1 MFKKLS
7 YILLAMAFTPVA
19 LGWISIP
26 VQASVEVGKPAPNF
40 TATDIHGNEFNLEDH
55 KGKLVVLE
63 WTNHN
68 CPFVV
73 KHYSTNNMQ
82 ETQKKATDNGVV
94 WVSIVSSAP
103 GKQGHVTPEQ
113 AIEIE
118 ERAGANAT
126 TRILDPSGEIGRL
139 YAAKT
144 TPHMFVIS
152 SQGNIEYAGAI
163 DDNPSPRAA
172 SVKDANNLVLAALDA
187 LSTGKDVTVSRTAP
201 YGCSIKY

>member
-73 KHYSTNNMQ
+73 KHYSTN
-82 ETQKKATDNGVV
+82 
-94 WVSIVSSAP
+94 
-103 GKQGHVTPEQ
+103 
-113 AIEIE
+113 
-118 ERAGANAT
+118 
-126 TRILDPSGEIGRL
+126 
-139 YAAKT
+139 
-144 TPHMFVIS
+144 
-152 SQGNIEYAGAI
+152 
-163 DDNPSPRAA
+163 
-172 SVKDANNLVLAALDA
+172 
-187 LSTGKDVTVSRTAP
+187 LSL
-201 YGCSIKY
+201 IHI